1 VLKSYAKDGAPLAET
16 SLHSELKRQLAQ
28 PGDSL
33 EVPYDGF
40 IIDIVRGD
48 LLIEIQTRSFSSLR
62 GKLAR
67 LLTQNRVHLIHPI
80 PLKKYI
86 IRAGSDPGSQ
96 KKRRSPKRGRLE
108 HLFNEMVYIPDLISH
123 PNFSLEIL
131 LTTEEEY
138 WENTGAGSWRRKGW
152 QITDRRLLS
161 IQETRLFASKE
172 DYVAFLPPGL
182 PQPFTT
188 LDLAAQAG
196 IPRRLAQKMAYC
208 LKVNEMIRLEGKSG
222 RANNYLMVE
231 G

>member
-1 VLKSYAKDGAPLAET
+1 MAET

-67 LLTQNRVHLIHPI
+67 LLKQNKVHLVHPI
-80 PLKKYI
+80 PLAKWI
-86 IRAGSDPGSQ
+86 LRVGNDPGEH
-96 KKRRSPKRGRLE
+96 KKRKSPKRGRVE

-138 WENTGAGSWRRKGW
+138 WQNTGAGTWRRKGW
-152 QITDRRLLS
+152 QITNRRLLS
-161 IQETRLFASKE
+161 IQENRPFTCKE
-172 DYVAFLPPGL
+172 DYQALLPPGL

-188 LDLAAQAG
+188 LDLAFQAG

-208 LKVNEMIRLEGKSG
+208 LKVNEMIRQDGKRG
-222 RANNYLMVE
+222 RANNYLKVE

>member
-1 VLKSYAKDGAPLAET
+1 LAET

-40 IIDIVRGD
+40 FIDIVRDD
-48 LLIEIQTRSFSSLR
+48 LLIEIQTRSFSRLR

-86 IRAGSDPGSQ
+86 IRAGGDPGEQ
-96 KKRRSPKRGRLE
+96 KKRRSPKHGRLE

-123 PNFSLEIL
+123 PSFSMEIL

-172 DYVAFLPPGL
+172 DYMALLPPGL

-188 LDLAAQAG
+188 ADLAAQAG

-208 LKVNEMIRLEGKSG
+208 LKVNEMIRLDGKRG
-222 RANNYLMVE
+222 RANNYLKVE

>member
-1 VLKSYAKDGAPLAET
+1 MAET

-67 LLTQNRVHLIHPI
+67 LLTHNRVHLIHPI
-80 PLKKYI
+80 PLEKWI
-86 IRAGSDPGSQ
+86 LRAGSDPGEH
-96 KKRRSPKRGRLE
+96 KKRKSPKRGRVE

-172 DYVAFLPPGL
+172 DYAALLPPGL

-188 LDLAAQAG
+188 LDLATQAG
-196 IPRRLAQKMAYC
+196 IPRRLAQKIAYC
-208 LKVNEMIRLEGKSG
+208 LKRNSMIQVEGKIG
-222 RANNYLMVE
+222 RMNGYTITDDFPLISNIL
-231 G
+231 

>member
-1 VLKSYAKDGAPLAET
+1 LAET
-16 SLHSELKRQLAQ
+16 SLHSELKRRLAQ
-28 PGDSL
+28 TGDML

-40 IIDIVRGD
+40 VIDIVRGD

-62 GKLAR
+62 GKLVR
-67 LLTQNRVHLIHPI
+67 LLKQNRVHLIHPV
-80 PLKKYI
+80 PLQKYI

-138 WENTGAGSWRRKGW
+138 WENTGTGSWRRKGW
-152 QITDRRLLS
+152 QITDRRLLL
-161 IQETRLFASKE
+161 IQESKVFASKE
-172 DYVAFLPPGL
+172 DYLALLPPGL

-208 LKVNEMIRLEGKSG
+208 LKVNQIIRLDGKQG
-222 RANNYLMVE
+222 RANKYLKVI
-231 G
+231 